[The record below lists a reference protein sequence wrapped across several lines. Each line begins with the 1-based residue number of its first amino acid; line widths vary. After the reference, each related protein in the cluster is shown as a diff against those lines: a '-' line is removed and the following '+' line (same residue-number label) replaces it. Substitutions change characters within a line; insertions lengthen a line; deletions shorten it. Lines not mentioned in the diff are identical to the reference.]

1 MSESVLD
8 NELVEAIKVFETP
21 KFMITKDENG
31 EPNSSLVMTWTV
43 YDGNTMIYGDFLGEK
58 TRYNVNN
65 GNKEIAILVMTMGLD
80 SWLINADFESYHRN
94 DEFYEFIAQTPLFR
108 YNQYTNARGAGVA
121 EAVYS
126 SEKFGISKISVLMS
140 FLKTKMAKGKVPVIE
155 SADGHMPKNI
165 FDVFSAM
172 AAVKILA
179 FVDDDGYPKALVEF
193 GMLPAATN
201 TVILRRDEEK
211 RRGFSLHD
219 GQRVAI
225 SLVSLEP
232 AAFQLKGTFHEI
244 NDKVGYVVLDR
255 VYACSLPRPG
265 IRVDVPLL
273 TREE

>member
-1 MSESVLD
+1 MSKSVLD
-8 NELVEAIKVFETP
+8 NELVEAIKIFETP

-43 YDGNTMIYGDFLGEK
+43 YDGNTMVYGDFLGEK
-58 TRYNVNN
+58 TRHNVND
-65 GNKEIAILVMTMGLD
+65 GNKEIAILVMTMDLD

-94 DEFYEFIAQTPLFR
+94 DEIYEFIAQTPLFR
-108 YNQYTNARGAGVA
+108 YNQYTNARGAGLA
-121 EAVYS
+121 EAIYS
-126 SEKFGISKISVLMS
+126 SKKYGISKVSVLMS

-155 SADGHMPKNI
+155 STEGHMPKNI
-165 FDVFSAM
+165 YDVFSAM
-172 AAVKILA
+172 AAVKVLA
-179 FVDDDGYPKALVEF
+179 FVDDDGYPKAFVEF

-232 AAFQLKGTFHEI
+232 AAFQLKGTFHGI
-244 NDKVGYVVLDR
+244 NDKLGYVVLDR